1 MPDRLGG
8 DAFEGAD
15 AAPMLLAPGLSAET
29 AHRLLWP
36 IYLTTIAVFLAVSV
50 PHGAIASWT
59 ASGQVVWLVAIA
71 MVLRSGWVVYRW
83 SDSVVERRFWG
94 FLLAATLCV
103 GVSQGTYLVELLT
116 SGPSGPPLATLST
129 VFDVLTILVLIGL
142 LASFAR
148 FRQSTWAAR
157 ARYVVDIVAACVVSV
172 GVLDDW
178 LVGPAFAAAS
188 GGRLAGAI
196 YSVFPVVGALVLAG
210 TLWVVTGTRYGRWQS
225 WERRIA
231 GASGVFAFALL
242 LSPAAYSDFFTR
254 VTGGWAP
261 IVLDVTLLSAL
272 LLGLSAVVHRL
283 AEHEVPWRLRPLATL
298 EPSYGWI
305 ASVVLPSIELIAI
318 PAFGIAAFQTGDP
331 TERLFRL
338 AIVGIVSVML
348 ALRTLFAVADSEAL
362 LARADTDPLTGLLNH
377 RLFHGR
383 LNVEIDRASRHGE
396 SVGLVAL
403 DIDDFGAVNSV
414 GGHQAGDTA
423 LVAIA
428 RAIEAAV
435 RSQDI
440 VCRVGGDELMVILP
454 GADLGATFVTARRI
468 VEGVRSVDIDAVPPL
483 SVSAGVTAY
492 PEHALDHDRLLVAA
506 DAALYWAKRH
516 GKDRA
521 VLYDDQVATPVTP
534 EQRIKELREH
544 ANLESVRALAAAV
557 DARDP
562 GTQDH
567 SRNVS
572 QLAAELARDIGLDGE
587 TVTLIGYAGQLHDVG
602 KIGVPDSVLRKG
614 GVLTEHERLRLR
626 EHASLGAQII
636 AAANISEIQPWV
648 RHHHERWDGTGY
660 PDGLA
665 GEDIPLGARLL
676 ALAEAY
682 DSLVTGRSGRR
693 SMTPRVALQQVDLD
707 LGGKFDPVIG
717 ERFILMVTAQLSA
730 AAGGRR
736 AR

>member
-15 AAPMLLAPGLSAET
+15 AAPVLLAPGVTADR

-36 IYLTTIAVFLAVSV
+36 FYLTTIAVFVALSV
-50 PHGAIASWT
+50 PRAAPAEWS
-59 ASGQVVWLVAIA
+59 ASGQIVWLVVILV
-71 MVLRSGWVVYRW
+71 VLRAGWVVYR
-83 SDSVVERRFWG
+83 SSESAVERRFWG

-129 VFDVLTILVLIGL
+129 VFDVLTVLVLIGL

-157 ARYVVDIVAACVVSV
+157 ARFGVDIIAACVVFV

-178 LVGPAFAAAS
+178 VVGPAFGPAS

-210 TLWVVTGTRYGRWQS
+210 TLWVVTGTRYERWQS

-231 GASGVFAFALL
+231 GGAGLFALALL
-242 LSPAAYSDFFTR
+242 LTPAGYSDYFVR
-254 VTGGWAP
+254 LTGGWAP
-261 IVLDVTLLSAL
+261 VALDIILLSAL

-283 AEHEVPWRLRPLATL
+283 TEHTVPWRLRPLATL

-305 ASVVLPSIELIAI
+305 ASVVLPSIELVAI

-338 AIVGIVSVML
+338 GIVGIVSVML

-383 LNVEIDRASRHGE
+383 LNIEIDRASRHGE
-396 SVGLVAL
+396 SVGLIAL

-423 LVAIA
+423 LVGIA
-428 RAIEAAV
+428 RATEAAV

-454 GADLGATFVTARRI
+454 GADLGATFATARRV
-468 VEGVRSVDIDAVPPL
+468 VEGVRSVEIDVGHPL
-483 SVSAGVTAY
+483 TVSAGVTAY
-492 PEHALDHDRLLVAA
+492 PEHALDRDRLLVAA

-572 QLAAELARDIGLDGE
+572 LLAAELARDMGLDGE
-587 TVTLIGYAGQLHDVG
+587 SVTLIGYAGQLHDVG
-602 KIGVPDSVLRKG
+602 KIGVPDSVLRKS
-614 GVLTEHERLRLR
+614 GVLTEQERRRLR
-626 EHASLGAQII
+626 EHAPLGAQII
-636 AAANISEIQPWV
+636 AAANIAEIQPWV

-665 GEDIPLGARLL
+665 GEGIPLGARLL

-682 DSLVTGRSGRR
+682 DSLVIGRSGRKP
-693 SMTPRVALQQVDLD
+693 MTPRAALQQVDLD
-707 LGGKFDPVIG
+707 LGAKFDPVIG
-717 ERFILMVTAQLSA
+717 ERFIRMVTTQLSSA
-730 AAGGRR
+730 ADGGR